1 MIGRL
6 LLWNAFLGRL
16 QDKVVEE
23 DNEDKVCWVDSKSGI
38 FSIKS
43 LYASLETGR
52 VVQFPSSVVWNA
64 WVPPRVCF
72 FAWEVTWGKALTLDQ
87 LQRIGWSLANSCF
100 LCLSHE
106 ESIDL
111 ILLHCD
117 KARVL
122 CELLFSLF
130 RVFWVM
136 QSTVRETLLG

>member
-52 VVQFPSSVVWNA
+52 VVQFTSSVVWNA
-64 WVPPRVCF
+64 WVLPKVSF
-72 FAWEVTWGKALTLDQ
+72 FAWEAAWGKALTLDQ
-87 LQRIGWSLANSCF
+87 LQRRGWSLADRCF
-100 LCLSHE
+100 LSLSHE
-106 ESIDL
+106 ESIDH

-122 CELLFSLF
+122 WELIFFLF
-130 RVFWVM
+130 RVI
-136 QSTVRETLLG
+136 G

>member
-1 MIGRL
+1 MKR
-6 LLWNAFLGRL
+6 FLARL

-64 WVPPRVCF
+64 WVLPKVSF
-72 FAWEVTWGKALTLDQ
+72 FAWEAAWGKALTLDQ
-87 LQRIGWSLANSCF
+87 LQMRGWSLANRCF

-106 ESIDL
+106 ESIDH
-111 ILLHCD
+111 ILLQCD

-122 CELLFSLF
+122 WELIFFLF
-130 RVFWVM
+130 RVI
-136 QSTVRETLLG
+136 G